1 MHGVHDMNY
10 TSCMSDNA
18 DKNNKRT
25 IKSFEP
31 DPDVKT
37 MLERAD
43 KDGITLV
50 HICNQAVRAWLT
62 KKGYARKSDQELQR
76 AA

>member
-1 MHGVHDMNY
+1 MH
-10 TSCMSDNA
+10 MSENA
-18 DKNNKRT
+18 DRNKRV

-31 DPDVKT
+31 DPDVRA
-37 MLERAD
+37 MLDRAD

-50 HICNQAVRAWLT
+50 HICNEGVRAWLI
-62 KKGYARKSDQELQR
+62 KKGYARKQDQLEMAK